1 MALTKVFQKYLS
13 NIFISIVQQNNEWII
28 NSNVVK
34 NGVVKDK
41 FSKNFDA
48 KEYENIPVKMEKYL
62 DNLQTKYNFAYLALF
77 LESMGQGA
85 FSGMTAIDFE
95 KNSVDI
101 KSVTHF
107 DLGKKW
113 SIYASFI
120 DINWVKKLFI
130 NVGIDF
136 IYSPFMVQY
145 SLIKKQK
152 TKNKQILYMLNH
164 QDSVTITVFDD
175 KNLLFGAY
183 FKTTTDDNLSSG
195 EEEDWENAQEE
206 EGIENIP
213 ELGSMDDD
221 DNDSMDELET
231 LGELDDLSADD
242 SIGFEDIKSYENDSG
257 HFDSEDVIEVS
268 DLELFGRDI
277 LIYKYLTSSLKEFY
291 KNPQYNSSFIDTV
304 IIYDGYEVSAE
315 LIDMIESE
323 LLMDIE
329 INKIDISETICNM
342 AKEEAL
348 T

>member
-1 MALTKVFQKYLS
+1 MTKVFQKYLS
-13 NIFISIVQQNNEWII
+13 NIFISIVQQGAEWVVY
-28 NSNVVK
+28 SKVVK
-34 NGVVKDK
+34 NGVLKEK
-41 FSKNFDA
+41 FSQNFDA
-48 KEYENIPVKMEKYL
+48 KEYESIPVKMEEYL
-62 DNLQTKYNFAYLALF
+62 DTLQTQYNFAYLALF

-85 FSGMTAIDFE
+85 FNGTTAVDF
-95 KNSVDI
+95 KNNSVDI

-107 DLGKKW
+107 DLNKKW

-120 DINWVKKLFI
+120 DINWAKKLFK

-136 IYSPFMVQY
+136 IYSPFIVQY
-145 SLIKKQK
+145 SLIKRQK
-152 TKNKQILYMLNH
+152 TQDKPILYMLNH

-195 EEEDWENAQEE
+195 EDEDWENAEEE
-206 EGIENIP
+206 EGIENIT
-213 ELGSMDDD
+213 EL
-221 DNDSMDELET
+221 DSMDGDSGSMEELED
-231 LGELDDLSADD
+231 LSDLDDLSSND
-242 SIGFEDIKSYENDSG
+242 SISFEDMRSDENDLG
-257 HFDSEDVIEVS
+257 HFEGEDAVEDS

-291 KNPQYNSSFIDTV
+291 QNPLYNSSFIDTV

-315 LIDMIESE
+315 LIDMIEGE

-329 INKIDISETICNM
+329 MNKIDISETICKM

>member
-13 NIFISIVQQNNEWII
+13 NIFISIVQQGNEWII
-28 NSNVVK
+28 YSKVVK
-34 NGVVKDK
+34 NGVLKDK
-41 FSKNFDA
+41 FSKSFDA
-48 KEYENIPVKMEKYL
+48 KEYENIPVKMEEYL
-62 DNLQTKYNFAYLALF
+62 DTLQTQYNFAYLALF

-85 FSGMTAIDFE
+85 FNGTTAVDFE
-95 KNSVDI
+95 KNSVDM

-107 DLGKKW
+107 DLNKKW
-113 SIYASFI
+113 TIYASFI
-120 DINWVKKLFI
+120 DINWAKKLFK

-136 IYSPFMVQY
+136 IYSPFIVQY

-152 TKNKQILYMLNH
+152 TKNKPILYMLNH

-183 FKTTTDDNLSSG
+183 FKVTTDDNLSSG

-206 EGIENIP
+206 EGIENIT
-213 ELGSMDDD
+213 ELDSMDDD
-221 DNDSMDELET
+221 SDSMDDLES
-231 LGELDDLSADD
+231 LGQLDDLSSDD
-242 SIGFEDIKSYENDSG
+242 SMGFEDIKPDENDLG
-257 HFDSEDVIEVS
+257 HFEGEDAIEDS

-291 KNPQYNSSFIDTV
+291 KNPLYSSSFIDTV

-315 LIDMIESE
+315 LIDMIEDE
-323 LLMDIE
+323 LFMNIE
-329 INKIDISETICNM
+329 MNKIDISETICNM
-342 AKEEAL
+342 ARQEAL

>member
-13 NIFISIVQQNNEWII
+13 NIFISIVQQGNEWVI
-28 NSNVVK
+28 NSKVVK
-34 NGVVKDK
+34 NGVLKDR
-41 FSKNFDA
+41 FSKNFDT
-48 KEYENIPVKMEKYL
+48 KEYENIPVKMEEYL
-62 DNLQTKYNFAYLALF
+62 DTLQTQYTFAYLALF

-85 FSGMTAIDFE
+85 FNGITAIDF
-95 KNSVDI
+95 KNNSVDM

-107 DLGKKW
+107 NLDKKW

-120 DINWVKKLFI
+120 DINWAKKLFK

-136 IYSPFMVQY
+136 IYSPFIVQY

-152 TKNKQILYMLNH
+152 TKNKPILYMLNH

-206 EGIENIP
+206 EGIENIT
-213 ELGSMDDD
+213 ELDGMDDD
-221 DNDSMDELET
+221 SDSMDTLED

-242 SIGFEDIKSYENDSG
+242 SMGFEDIKPEENDLG
-257 HFDSEDVIEVS
+257 HFEGEDAIEDS

-291 KNPQYNSSFIDTV
+291 KNPLYNSGFIDTV

-323 LLMDIE
+323 LFMDIE
-329 INKIDISETICNM
+329 MNKIDISETICNM

>member
-13 NIFISIVQQNNEWII
+13 NIFISIVQQGNEWII
-28 NSNVVK
+28 NSKVVK
-34 NGVVKDK
+34 NGVIKDK

-48 KEYENIPVKMEKYL
+48 KEYENIPVKMEEYL
-62 DNLQTKYNFAYLALF
+62 DTLQSEYNFAYLALF

-85 FSGMTAIDFE
+85 FSGTTAIDFE
-95 KNSVDI
+95 KNSVDM

-107 DLGKKW
+107 DLNKKW
-113 SIYASFI
+113 STYASFI
-120 DINWVKKLFI
+120 DINWAKKLFS

-136 IYSPFMVQY
+136 IYSPFIVQY

-195 EEEDWENAQEE
+195 EDEDWENAQEE
-206 EGIENIP
+206 EGIENIT
-213 ELGSMDDD
+213 ELDSMDDD
-221 DNDSMDELET
+221 SGSMDELET
-231 LGELDDLSADD
+231 LGELDDLSSDD
-242 SIGFEDIKSYENDSG
+242 SMGFEDIKSEENDLG
-257 HFDSEDVIEVS
+257 HFEGEDAIEDS

-291 KNPQYNSSFIDTV
+291 KNPLYNSSFIDTV
-304 IIYDGYEVSAE
+304 IIYDGYEVSSE

-329 INKIDISETICNM
+329 MNKIDISEIICNM